1 MISSYFLL
9 LLFFFFVSILIS
21 LFLSR
26 PRVVPISRILPFFP
40 YLDDRPL
47 RHPSPFTLQHA
58 ARQVSA
64 ARTLHTCVLSVIPL
78 FLLLL
83 QFCKLQFLQLTLFVR
98 LFFAIALFC
107 TFFSRVVDSRC
118 TYSCAAVPCAAVHC
132 AVRCGAVHLYDA
144 ASLHMLSFAATTVY
158 STEREL
164 HTRLQVTVAGSGSER
179 WSTSVSRWPKLCYC
193 STPE

>member
-1 MISSYFLL
+1 MSIPLFCCTLPRASTLISSYFLL

-98 LFFAIALFC
+98 LFFAIALFAL
-107 TFFSRVVDSRC
+107 FFLVLLTAGAHTPVLLC
-118 TYSCAAVPCAAVHC
+118 PVLLYIVLCAAVLYTCTMLRHC
-132 AVRCGAVHLYDA
+132 ICCL
-144 ASLHMLSFAATTVY
+144 LPPPQFIPQ
-158 STEREL
+158 RE
-164 HTRLQVTVAGSGSER
+164 S
-179 WSTSVSRWPKLCYC
+179 C
-193 STPE
+193 TPGCR